1 MTHPLNHPKNFCTLL
16 SSSLRSLRSLRLIP
30 NHSKNLCTLLSAATA
45 FWKRHFFMP
54 PQQTPA
60 LTTMQYPPSNFRGR
74 SRRRQSAHFLAAG
87 RPAPTH
93 AGGYFLAL
101 LFALSALLAPASA
114 FAQDAT
120 NSTATVTTDQSDY
133 PPGST
138 VYITGAGFT
147 PGEIVTNQVLHIP
160 DTGDNNT
167 SPAHDPWTVTADDA
181 GNFVTTW
188 DVPFDQDELGA
199 TLQLTATGQTSGLP
213 AQTTFTD
220 AGNAPSAPTAVAV
233 SLNPANSPPTVTA
246 SISEGGGNPKP
257 NITGAELFI
266 DATGANG
273 AGTAMNPADGLF
285 DTSNE
290 NVTKALTSAQF
301 TALAEGGHTVS
312 VHGQDANST
321 WGAFTSTPFTKDT
334 IAPTVVS
341 INTAGANPTNGAT
354 VRFTGT
360 FGGSVSGVDS
370 SDFTLTTSGGVTGT
384 SVGTVTGTGASY
396 TVAVNTGS
404 GDGTIRLDLNSSGTG
419 IADTAGNAITTG
431 FTGGQT
437 NTIDKT
443 PPVLNGASG
452 PASGTYAIGQNLDF
466 TVNYNENMAV
476 TGTPT
481 IGLTIGSTARSA
493 TYNAAG
499 STATAL
505 LFRYTVAPGDSDT
518 DGISVASTITVSGGN
533 TIKDT
538 AGNTA
543 PINFP
548 ALDTTG
554 VLVDGIAPT
563 VTINQAAGQ
572 NDPVNTGP
580 INFTAVFSKPVSDFA
595 TGDVSVGGTAGGGV
609 AKTATVSGGPTT
621 YNVSVSG
628 MTTSGTVIAT
638 IAPGVAHDSVGN
650 PNTAST
656 STDGTVTWDVT
667 APAVPGTPNMTTATD
682 SGYSTSDNITSNT
695 MPAFTGSPAE
705 AGSTVTIY
713 SDGSL
718 VGTGSAS
725 GYTGTGGITNT
736 TALTDGSHNITAK
749 ATDVA
754 GNTST
759 ASTALGVTIDTQI
772 PITASVTNPV
782 DGAVYSIGTPPPL
795 LAFFGGRA
803 ADNSGGAGLALN
815 STTFTLQRLSDGQ
828 YWTGNGTVWQ
838 IASNGLDTTHTSTTG
853 NAPVTWHPAA
863 LPAWTPD
870 AYRVQ
875 ATATDKAGNTFT
887 GTAVNFIYTGPN
899 NPTQIGTQ
907 GSNMDPVNSLAQ
919 TASVAA
925 KSTIFV
931 TVVMDPCIDTVTVS
945 DNLGNAY
952 NPDADISNGT
962 SGSTTGSGA
971 RTLVFSRGYTT
982 AFSGTVT
989 VSLPT
994 LPTVVSRNMAATFF
1008 SFPDLVTPT
1017 AKETSGTLV
1026 GSGTVATSGNATT
1039 LVPDEL
1045 QIVAVG
1051 VDLKNQSFAP
1061 GAGFTPLT
1069 SSGTG
1074 GNSPH
1079 PLTMQPEYKAVH
1091 VTATYSGTETNSN
1104 AKWAAAIV
1112 TYRFKVPAVISIV
1125 ATNGSPTRASTV
1137 SFTVNFSESV
1147 VGVDAGDFA
1156 LNTSGVSGA
1165 GIASVTGN
1173 DGSYTVT
1180 VNTGTGPATGT
1191 GSIGLN
1197 LVDDGTI
1204 LDVDSTPLGGTGTTG
1219 VRDGS
1224 SNSPALYT
1232 IDKAGPTLSCVP
1244 QSASANASC
1253 KAAVTD
1259 FTANAAASDP
1269 SGVASTTQ
1277 SPAAGTLVD
1286 LGPTI
1291 VTVTATDTLGN
1302 SNQCQTTFTV
1312 NDTTPPTVTVLGP
1325 NPMTNQ
1331 CHSVLVDPGA
1341 TASDACA
1348 GSRAV
1353 TTNSTVNANAPGV
1366 YQISYSASDGN
1377 GNSATNTRTVYVV
1390 DTTPPV
1396 ITLNGSATV
1405 TLECHVDSY
1414 TEQGAGVSDACDTAL
1429 TTATVGGD
1437 TVNVNATGTYHVTYN
1452 ATDASGNHALE
1463 VTRTVSVQD
1472 TTPPLVT
1479 ILGANPLTN
1488 ECHSALV
1495 DPGATATDACAGSRA
1510 VTTNSTVNANAPGVY
1525 KICYSSSDGNGNS
1538 ATNTRTV
1545 YVVDTTPPVITL
1557 NGSATVTLECHVD
1570 SYTEQGAGVSD
1581 ACDTA
1586 LTTATMGGDTVNV
1599 NATGTYHVTYN
1610 ATDASGNHA
1619 LEVTRTVSVQDTTPP
1634 LVTIL
1639 GANPLTNECHSALVD
1654 PGATA
1659 TDACAGSRAVTTNS
1673 TVNANAPGVYQISYS
1688 SSDGNGNSATNTRTV
1703 YVVDTTPPVITLNGS
1718 ATVTL
1723 ECHVDSYTEQGA
1735 GVSDA
1740 CDTALT
1746 TATMGGD

>member
-1 MTHPLNHPKNFCTLL
+1 MNHPQHFSISAFQRFSL
-16 SSSLRSLRSLRLIP
+16 SA
-30 NHSKNLCTLLSAATA
+30 LLSAATA

-54 PQQTPA
+54 PQPIPA
-60 LTTMQYPPSNFRGR
+60 PTTMQYPPSNFRGR

-101 LFALSALLAPASA
+101 LFALCALLAPASA
-114 FAQDAT
+114 LAQDAT
-120 NSTATVTTDQSDY
+120 NSTAWVTTDQSDY
-133 PPGST
+133 PPGGT
-138 VYITGAGFT
+138 VLITGSGFT
-147 PGEIVTNQVLHIP
+147 PGETVTNQVLHIP

-167 SPAHDPWTVTADDA
+167 STAHDPWTVTADDF

-188 DVPFDQDELGA
+188 LVPFDQDELNA

-233 SLNPANSPPTVTA
+233 TLNPANSPPTVTA

-257 NITGAELFI
+257 NITGAEFFI

-273 AGTAMNPADGLF
+273 AGTAMNPVDGLF
-285 DTSNE
+285 DSSNE

-354 VRFTGT
+354 VRFTVT
-360 FGGSVSGVDS
+360 FDGSVSGVDS
-370 SDFTLTTSGGVTGT
+370 SDFTVTTSGGVTGT
-384 SVGTVTGTGASY
+384 SVGTVTPTGASQY

-437 NTIDKT
+437 YTIDKT
-443 PPVLNGASG
+443 PPVLNSASG

-543 PINFP
+543 PINFT

-595 TGDVSVGGTAGGGV
+595 TGDVSVGGTAGGGLN
-609 AKTATVSGGPTT
+609 KIATVSGGPTT
-621 YNVSVSG
+621 YNVSVTG

-656 STDGTVTWDVT
+656 STDGTVTWDVS
-667 APAVPGTPNMTTATD
+667 APAAPGTPNMTIATD
-682 SGYSTSDNITSNT
+682 SGSSTSDNITSNT
-695 MPAFTGSPAE
+695 MPAFTGSAE
-705 AGSTVTIY
+705 VGSTVTIY

-718 VGTGSAS
+718 VGTGSAA

-759 ASTALGVTIDTQI
+759 ASAPLVVTIDTQI

-795 LAFFGGRA
+795 AALFGGRA

-853 NAPVTWHPAA
+853 NAAVTWHPAA
-863 LPAWTPD
+863 LPTWAPD

-887 GTAVNFIYTGPN
+887 GTAVNFTYTGPN
-899 NPTQIGTQ
+899 NPTAIDTKS
-907 GSNMDPVNSLAQ
+907 SNQNPLNSL
-919 TASVAA
+919 TSVNATVPA
-925 KSTIFV
+925 GSTVFV
-931 TVVMDPCIDTVTVS
+931 TVVMDPSPDTLTVTVKDS
-945 DNLGNAY
+945 TNNTY
-952 NPDADISNGT
+952 SQDANVSNGT
-962 SGSTTGSGA
+962 TGGVNGTGV
-971 RTLVFSRGYTT
+971 RTLVFSKGYTAT
-982 AFSGTVT
+982 FTGTIT

-994 LPTVVSRNMAATFF
+994 GVTKNIAATFF
-1008 SFPDLVTPT
+1008 SFPDLVSNPTDQSHTAAAKSAAPDSGIATPT
-1017 AKETSGTLV
+1017 A
-1026 GSGTVATSGNATT
+1026 
-1039 LVPDEL
+1039 PDEL
-1045 QIVAVG
+1045 LIGALG
-1051 VDLKNQSFAP
+1051 VEDKTTVTP
-1061 GAGFTPLT
+1061 GAGSGFSTLN

-1079 PLTMQPEYKAVH
+1079 SLTMQPEYKAVH
-1091 VTATYSGTETNSN
+1091 AFPIPAYAANGSIGTPTN
-1104 AKWAAAIV
+1104 WAAAIV
-1112 TYRFKVPAVISIV
+1112 TYKLKVPSVTSIV
-1125 ATNGSPTRASTV
+1125 RADPDNTSAATV
-1137 SFTVNFSESV
+1137 HFTVTFSESV
-1147 VGVDAGDFA
+1147 IGLDITNFT
-1156 LNTSGVSGA
+1156 LTTTGVSGA
-1165 GIASVTGN
+1165 SVTGVTGN
-1173 DGSYTVT
+1173 DGLYTVA
-1180 VNTGTGPATGT
+1180 VDTGTCNGQ
-1191 GSIGLN
+1191 IRLN
-1197 LVDDGTI
+1197 LVDNNSVQ
-1204 LDVDSTPLGGTGTTG
+1204 DVDNTPLGGSGTTG
-1219 VRDGS
+1219 AQDGS
-1224 SNSPALYT
+1224 FLTGEVYT
-1232 IDKAGPTLSCVP
+1232 IKRAITVTAATDSKTYDGTTSSAATPTITLGTVGCGDTATLTETYDTKDQGSNKTLTPAIVIKNGNVDVTANYAITLASVSTGTIAAKALSVTAPTIASRVYDATTTAGAVTVGTLSGFV
-1244 QSASANASC
+1244 
-1253 KAAVTD
+1253 
-1259 FTANAAASDP
+1259 
-1269 SGVASTTQ
+1269 SGE
-1277 SPAAGTLVD
+1277 
-1286 LGPTI
+1286 
-1291 VTVTATDTLGN
+1291 TVTAT
-1302 SNQCQTTFTV
+1302 
-1312 NDTTPPTVTVLGP
+1312 
-1325 NPMTNQ
+1325 
-1331 CHSVLVDPGA
+1331 A
-1341 TASDACA
+1341 TAAAFTSANV
-1348 GSRAV
+1348 GSYPGDVV
-1353 TTNSTVNANAPGV
+1353 TYTLHNGTGGGLAAN
-1366 YQISYSASDGN
+1366 YSLPTG
-1377 GNSATNTRTVYVV
+1377 T
-1390 DTTPPV
+1390 
-1396 ITLNGSATV
+1396 
-1405 TLECHVDSY
+1405 
-1414 TEQGAGVSDACDTAL
+1414 
-1429 TTATVGGD
+1429 
-1437 TVNVNATGTYHVTYN
+1437 ATGTITAKGLTVT
-1452 ATDASGNHALE
+1452 APTIASKVYDG
-1463 VTRTVSVQD
+1463 
-1472 TTPPLVT
+1472 TT
-1479 ILGANPLTN
+1479 A
-1488 ECHSALV
+1488 
-1495 DPGATATDACAGSRA
+1495 AGA
-1510 VTTNSTVNANAPGVY
+1510 VTVG
-1525 KICYSSSDGNGNS
+1525 
-1538 ATNTRTV
+1538 
-1545 YVVDTTPPVITL
+1545 TL
-1557 NGSATVTLECHVD
+1557 SGFVGTETVT
-1570 SYTEQGAGVSD
+1570 
-1581 ACDTA
+1581 
-1586 LTTATMGGDTVNV
+1586 
-1599 NATGTYHVTYN
+1599 ATGT
-1610 ATDASGNHA
+1610 
-1619 LEVTRTVSVQDTTPP
+1619 
-1634 LVTIL
+1634 
-1639 GANPLTNECHSALVD
+1639 
-1654 PGATA
+1654 ATA
-1659 TDACAGSRAVTTNS
+1659 YSSKNVAS
-1673 TVNANAPGVYQISYS
+1673 SYS
-1688 SSDGNGNSATNTRTV
+1688 STV
-1703 YVVDTTPPVITLNGS
+1703 
-1718 ATVTL
+1718 
-1723 ECHVDSYTEQGA
+1723 SYTLADG
-1735 GVSDA
+1735 SN
-1740 CDTALT
+1740 
-1746 TATMGGD
+1746 GGLAANYSRPIR